1 MIFPESIIVL
11 LCCNSKNN
19 KQRDLRNILQLY
31 TNIIIQYTSIFYLLT
46 PPMYGY
52 ILWAMAIYST

>member
-1 MIFPESIIVL
+1 MIFPESILVL

-31 TNIIIQYTSIFYLLT
+31 TIIQYTSIFYLLT
-46 PPMYGY
+46 SPIYGY
-52 ILWAMAIYST
+52 ILWAIAIYST